1 MSEEESGSFG
11 LTVSEKLVGFIILT
25 MGSLFVYFSVT
36 SFSVLGVIYTWFF
49 GVLSLVLII
58 AGIFMLTAKTE

>member
-11 LTVSEKLVGFIILT
+11 LTVSEKLVGVVILA

-36 SFSVLGVIYTWFF
+36 SLSVLGEIYTWFF
-49 GVLSLVLII
+49 GVLSLILII
-58 AGIFMLTAKTE
+58 IGIFMLIAKTE